1 MHQMEVSYGYTSN
14 RTGDSHRRIRYPSCR
29 CASLLALYL
38 EEPPGDDGP
47 CHRDLQN
54 PELALGVKWGSG
66 WNYKILF
73 EVGAHQFPLYVL
85 LGDYE
90 TIQEGMTGTLI
101 WQEENMVEFIPD
113 PE

>member
-1 MHQMEVSYGYTSN
+1 MDTRQIELAILLGGCVVVPLCALLYWLLTWKN
-14 RTGDSHRRIRYPSCR
+14 RREMMGHATVISKT
-29 CASLLALYL
+29 
-38 EEPPGDDGP
+38 
-47 CHRDLQN
+47 

-73 EVGAHQFPLYVL
+73 EVGNHQFPLYVL
-85 LGDYE
+85 QGDYE